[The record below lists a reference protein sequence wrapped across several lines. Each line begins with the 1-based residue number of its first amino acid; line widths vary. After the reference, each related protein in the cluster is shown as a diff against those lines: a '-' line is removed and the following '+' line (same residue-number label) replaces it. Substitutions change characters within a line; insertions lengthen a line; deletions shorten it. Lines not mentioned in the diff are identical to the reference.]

1 TVLTWNWGG
10 ATGSGTGGGTTG
22 AAAGGG
28 ETGGGPPGDDA
39 APRGRRCGAGGGGSS
54 LAGTVPVD
62 GETGTV
68 DWSRALSTRAS
79 SGEAIDAPLSSSD
92 GRRRGRPQTFCARE
106 EVATPPATGGTA
118 TNADRHSPS
127 GQALGRR
134 HGGRVPRD
142 APGTAGSDV
151 NAAGP
156 HRRMAWRKTAKESA
170 RTDKLQQRTPSGP
183 PGGRVGE
190 GASTRELQVPAHV
203 DVLEQADGQEGGD

>member
-62 GETGTV
+62 GESGTL
-68 DWSRALSTRAS
+68 DWSRASSTRAS

-106 EVATPPATGGTA
+106 KRGVLRHQWDGHDHGPAPPSRASPAPRLVAGMP
-118 TNADRHSPS
+118 
-127 GQALGRR
+127 
-134 HGGRVPRD
+134 
-142 APGTAGSDV
+142 
-151 NAAGP
+151 
-156 HRRMAWRKTAKESA
+156 
-170 RTDKLQQRTPSGP
+170 
-183 PGGRVGE
+183 
-190 GASTRELQVPAHV
+190 
-203 DVLEQADGQEGGD
+203 